1 MKSGFEQRVASWREK
16 IETRDLIF
24 FLIGCVFIYLHLFVL
39 PATPIFYEE
48 DHLYFVHDAWRMYE
62 GEMIYRDFFQ
72 IMYPGGQV
80 LYLLLFYIFGTKFWL
95 VNAVIFLQ
103 AASHVGLA
111 LAISKRV
118 FGSSWQ
124 AFLPPSLYLFF
135 GFRWLGIDGTH
146 RVLSP
151 LFIYLAIFVLLKK
164 RSLRRLIIA
173 GALCG
178 IASFITQ
185 QRGALA
191 VGAIAV
197 FLLCEAFKD
206 RNLGRDFLISE
217 FALLISFGLTLSIL
231 ILPFIASAGT
241 QTFFDYTFFF
251 IRNYVQ
257 DSTGNYLS
265 YFNNFRKI
273 FEHGFLNSAVAI
285 FYCALIPFVYLIS
298 FLYLW
303 RQRNNLEV
311 KAKSEIFLISLT
323 GFFLTLGTFAPNPFR
338 FFQIAVPALIVLA
351 WLISQLK
358 ITSERAVRF
367 AVAVLI
373 LTGAFLAVRLQASW
387 EKNILPTRT
396 GNVAFLSPA
405 AMERYK
411 WLAENTTDH
420 EYVFEVY
427 QCAVNFILQLRNPT
441 QVTFLLN
448 TGYTPV
454 WQVTQSIENLERK
467 KPRFIIWDGV
477 WTRELETIEEGEHLG
492 PLYDYLRRNYELKKE
507 FTPYNNRE
515 MQLWERKQ

>member
-1 MKSGFEQRVASWREK
+1 MKSGFDQKSAFWRGK

-24 FLIGCVFIYLHLFVL
+24 FFIGCVFIYLHLFAL

-62 GEMIYRDFFQ
+62 GEAIYRDFFQ
-72 IMYPGGQV
+72 LTFPGGQV

-103 AASHVGLA
+103 ASAHVLLA
-111 LAISKRV
+111 LAISKRI
-118 FGSSWQ
+118 FGSSWY
-124 AFLPPSLYLFF
+124 AYLPPSLYLFF
-135 GFRWLGIDGTH
+135 GFRWFGIDGTH

-151 LFIYLAIFVLLKK
+151 IFIYLAIFILLRN
-164 RSLRRLIIA
+164 RSLPRLLIA

-178 IASFITQ
+178 AASFITQ
-185 QRGALA
+185 QRGVLA
-191 VGAIAV
+191 IGAISV
-197 FLLCEAFKD
+197 FLLYEALKNRKFGK
-206 RNLGRDFLISE
+206 DFLIAE
-217 FALLISFGLTLSIL
+217 LVLLLSFGLTLTIL
-231 ILPFIASAGT
+231 ILPFIVSAGP

-265 YFNNFRKI
+265 YFNNVRKI
-273 FEHGFLNSAVAI
+273 FEQGVLFSAVTI
-285 FYCALIPFVYLIS
+285 FYCALIPLVYLIS
-298 FLYLW
+298 FFYLW
-303 RQRNNLEV
+303 RQKNNSDV
-311 KAKSEIFLISLT
+311 KAKSEIFLITLA
-323 GFFLTLGTFAPNPFR
+323 GFFLTLGTFAPNPYR
-338 FFQIAVPALIVLA
+338 FFQIAIPALIVLV

-358 ITSERAVRF
+358 IKSESVIRA
-367 AVAVLI
+367 AVAGLI
-373 LTGAFLAVRLQASW
+373 ILGMALAFRLQTNW
-387 EKNILPTRT
+387 EKNILAART
-396 GNVAFLSPA
+396 GNIAFLSPVVL
-405 AMERYK
+405 ERYK
-411 WLAENTTDH
+411 WLSENTVED

-427 QCAVNFILQLRNPT
+427 QCAVNFVLQLRNPT

-467 KPRFIIWDGV
+467 KPRFVIWDGA

-492 PLYDYLRRNYELKKE
+492 PLYDYLRQNYELKKE